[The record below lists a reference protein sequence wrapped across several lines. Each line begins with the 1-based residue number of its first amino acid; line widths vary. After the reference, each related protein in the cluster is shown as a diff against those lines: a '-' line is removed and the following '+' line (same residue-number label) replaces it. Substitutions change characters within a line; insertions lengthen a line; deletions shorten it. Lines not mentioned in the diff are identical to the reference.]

1 MEKTI
6 LKLQKGQL
14 VSVVTMCPTEK
25 VDKELYKKLNGAP
38 NPFMGRISK
47 RTEFCNIRICDYEN
61 LSQVQEERAE
71 GKEPREPWYKWINFP
86 YIAEGKKN
94 GNRYLVV
101 KPMPNLSC
109 KATYYLDGVEVNYR
123 DISHAFKA
131 KSREDVSRV
140 LTLQL
145 DYITRI
151 KQGEI
156 TYTK

>member
-14 VSVVTMCPTEK
+14 LSVVTMYPTSK
-25 VDKELYKKLNGAP
+25 VDGDLYKKVDGMP
-38 NPFMGRISK
+38 NPFFGRISK
-47 RTEFCNIRICDYEN
+47 RTEFSNIRVCDYEN
-61 LSQVQEERAE
+61 LAQVQAERAE
-71 GKEPREPWYKWINFP
+71 GKEPREPWYKWVNFP

-94 GNRYLVV
+94 GNKYLVV
-101 KPMPNLSC
+101 KPMANLSC
-109 KATYYLDGVEVNYR
+109 KVTYYLDGAEVDYR
-123 DISHAFKA
+123 DIAHAFKA
-131 KSREDVSRV
+131 KSREEVSRV